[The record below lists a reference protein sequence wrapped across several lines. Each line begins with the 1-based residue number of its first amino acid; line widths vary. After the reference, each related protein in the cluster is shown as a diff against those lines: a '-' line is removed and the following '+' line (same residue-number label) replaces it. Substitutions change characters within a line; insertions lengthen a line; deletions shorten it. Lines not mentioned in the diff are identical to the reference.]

1 MFRNGI
7 AAEARGQ
14 DHHNHGY
21 EPDPRASHF
30 PIAHLNSLELDT
42 LLARPHRRL
51 RSSIVPK
58 LIAAFGYLGL
68 GVTNIDSAS
77 RNRDAQ

>member
-7 AAEARGQ
+7 AAEARDQ
-14 DHHNHGY
+14 DHHNQDDK
-21 EPDPRASHF
+21 PDSRASHF
-30 PIAHLNSLELDT
+30 PVAHLNSPE

-58 LIAAFGYLGL
+58 LIAAFGFLGL
-68 GVTNIDSAS
+68 RVANIGSAS